1 MTPQNILP
9 SIAILLLGM
18 SFCSSQNMDPLLEEE
33 KFIERYEGFS
43 RKAYR
48 DSDGKYTIGYGHKVG
63 GAAVAADHS
72 LTITNQEAVHILEED
87 ITSITALIKRWVHVP
102 LSTGQTDALV
112 SLIYN
117 WGEHNFL
124 RSRGFEYLNQG
135 KYDFAAEEFFSKDR
149 GVVNINGKF
158 SEGLYRRRQAE
169 LELWNDQT

>member
-1 MTPQNILP
+1 MSSSFLP
-9 SIAILLLGM
+9 LLRLVIIRTLSLNFFIDALAIEIDPLFLMVKPRKLLL
-18 SFCSSQNMDPLLEEE
+18 
-33 KFIERYEGFS
+33 
-43 RKAYR
+43 A
-48 DSDGKYTIGYGHKVG
+48 T
-63 GAAVAADHS
+63 
-72 LTITNQEAVHILEED
+72 
-87 ITSITALIKRWVHVP
+87 

-124 RSRGFEYLNQG
+124 RSKGFEYLNQG
-135 KYDFAAEEFFSKDR
+135 KYDLAAEEFFSKDR